1 MHNNRDLTMKISKI
15 LKRIISGDKAIEGGT
30 VTRRNAIVWIF
41 IAVVALFLTN
51 TSGDALSLFDKPLPL
66 PPELGLE

>member
-1 MHNNRDLTMKISKI
+1 MHNNRDLTMKISNI
-15 LKRIISGDKAIEGGT
+15 LRRIISGDKAIEGGT
-30 VTRRNAIVWIF
+30 VTRRNVIVWIF
-41 IAVVALFLTN
+41 IALVALFLTN